1 MNITRLSQAY
11 DFPGFKALTRIQE
24 LPENRASVVITLKRK
39 YQKKS
44 QNVQTVVPEKPV
56 GTTTRKSK
64 YETIPVDIFGYILNL
79 MLVAS
84 SARSAGW

>member
-39 YQKKS
+39 YQKKAKMS
-44 QNVQTVVPEKPV
+44 KLWFPKNLLVRPPEKAS
-56 GTTTRKSK
+56 TRLFLWTSLG
-64 YETIPVDIFGYILNL
+64 I
-79 MLVAS
+79 S
-84 SARSAGW
+84 